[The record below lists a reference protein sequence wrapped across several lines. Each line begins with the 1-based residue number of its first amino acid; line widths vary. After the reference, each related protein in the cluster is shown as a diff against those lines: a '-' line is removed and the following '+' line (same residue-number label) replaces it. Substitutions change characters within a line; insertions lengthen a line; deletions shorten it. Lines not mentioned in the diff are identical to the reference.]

1 MTRTY
6 TLKKLLEHGELS
18 GREIK
23 EITGWTH
30 KQVYTTIGLLNKAD
44 IVRKLPKLKWG
55 LISLNPFPYV
65 VQSQNN
71 FRRW

>member
-1 MTRTY
+1 MKRPY
-6 TLKKLLEHGELS
+6 ALHKLLEHGELS

-23 EITGWTH
+23 EITGWTN
-30 KQVYTTIGLLNKAD
+30 KQVYATIGALCKAN

-55 LISLNPFPYV
+55 LLKLNPYPHV

-71 FRRW
+71 LRCW

>member
-1 MTRTY
+1 MKRTY
-6 TLKKLLEHGELS
+6 ALQKLLEHGELS

-23 EITGWTH
+23 EITGWTN
-30 KQVYTTIGLLNKAD
+30 KQVYATISALCKVN

-55 LISLNPFPYV
+55 LLKLNPYPHV

-71 FRRW
+71 LRCW